1 LSRILRFSLK
11 TVQTIEVSFTT
22 LIGHFER
29 KILIIHRNTVTMK
42 RRNRTQPSQPTFDY
56 QGVLNR
62 MTNRIRRSLELQEIL
77 STTAIETRAF
87 LDTNRVKI
95 YRFHSDGSGEVIA
108 EAISGNHL
116 PSLQGLNFPASD
128 IPPHAR
134 ALFIKARSRVIVDV
148 ASQRKMLS
156 HLDDP
161 ETGANLGVGHL
172 RYAPVD
178 ACHAEYLAAMGVC
191 SSLVIPILH
200 HNHLW
205 GLLVSHHT
213 QSRQYSQ
220 DELQVVQ
227 LLVDQVSIA
236 IAQAN
241 LLSQTRQQVHHE
253 ATVNHISRL
262 LHSPYD
268 IVRIRQSVLDETVKA
283 FEGNGGRL
291 YINADIT
298 GNAAQ
303 LYINGIQPTLAQI
316 EESHFWQ
323 QVMGISVGK
332 TFASCDLLPET
343 SEQDEDG
350 FIDQSVVLPQL
361 HSIQDLYQNPQL
373 QFLAPAFETTTIRSI
388 LIVPLQY
395 RQQCIG
401 CLSIFRQEIETETL
415 WAGQW
420 DVDERNMRPRQSFE
434 MWREVKKGLAQ
445 EWTTNEIKLAQTL
458 GTHLYMA
465 VMQRRVEDMIRHQAS
480 HDRLTGLP
488 NRLLFDERLSLALA
502 YAYQQGEML
511 AVMFLDLDRFKVIN
525 DTLGHA
531 IGDQLLQQVAQ
542 RISGCL
548 KKSDT
553 IARWGGDEFTLI
565 LPQINSANDATKIAK
580 RIIRTLNEPFTC
592 GKQEFHVTT
601 SIGIALAPYDGEDAE
616 TLLKNADTAMY
627 RAKQQGK
634 NSFQLYAADM
644 NTQALEQLVLANDL
658 YKALNRGEFLL
669 HYQPQVDLKTGK
681 IVGTEALVRW
691 QHPVRGLVPPNQF
704 IPLAEET
711 GQIAAIGEWVLQ
723 TACAQNQAWQAA
735 GYPPIRVAVNLSAR
749 QFQQQNLAQLI
760 HRVLAETGLK
770 AQYLEV
776 EITESIAMQDIHV
789 TIAVLDELRTM
800 GVHISM
806 DDFGTGY
813 SSLATLKRFPLHTL
827 KVDREFVKDL
837 MTNSKDAA
845 LIQAIVTLGHG
856 LDLDVIAEGVETLEQ
871 QEFLYSI
878 GCDAMQ
884 GYLFSKPLPAEAAA
898 HRCFS

>member
-1 LSRILRFSLK
+1 
-11 TVQTIEVSFTT
+11 
-22 LIGHFER
+22 
-29 KILIIHRNTVTMK
+29 MK
-42 RRNRTQPSQPTFDY
+42 RRNRAQPPQPTFDY
-56 QGVLNR
+56 QGALNR
-62 MTNRIRRSLELQEIL
+62 ITNRIRQSLELQEIL

-87 LDTNRVKI
+87 LDTDRVKI

-108 EAISGNHL
+108 EATSGNRL
-116 PSLQGLNFPASD
+116 PTLQGLNFPASD
-128 IPPHAR
+128 IPSHAR

-148 ASQRKMLS
+148 TSQRKTLS

-161 ETGANLGVGHL
+161 QTGVSLGAGDI

-191 SSLVIPILH
+191 SSLVVPILH
-200 HNHLW
+200 HNQLW
-205 GLLVSHHT
+205 GLLVSHHAEP
-213 QSRQYSQ
+213 RKYSQ
-220 DELQVVQ
+220 DQLQVVQ
-227 LLVDQVSIA
+227 LLVDQMSIA

-241 LLSQTRQQVHHE
+241 LLSQTRQQVHYE
-253 ATVNHISRL
+253 ATINHVSRL
-262 LHSPYD
+262 LHAPYE
-268 IVRIRQSVLDETVKA
+268 ITKIRQSVLEELVKT
-283 FEGNGGRL
+283 FQGNGGRL

-303 LYINGIQPTLAQI
+303 LYTVGAQPTLAQI
-316 EESHFWQ
+316 EESQFWQ
-323 QVMGISVGK
+323 QVMGVSASKILE
-332 TFASCDLLPET
+332 SCDLFPEPLSET
-343 SEQDEDG
+343 SERHDDA
-350 FIDQSVVLPQL
+350 FCDQPTATPQL
-361 HSIQDLYQNPQL
+361 HSIHDLYQDPQL

-401 CLSIFRQEIETETL
+401 CLSIFRQEIDTETL
-415 WAGQW
+415 WAGRW
-420 DVDERNMRPRQSFE
+420 NEDERNLRPRQSFE
-434 MWREVKKGLAQ
+434 MWREIKKGLAQ
-445 EWTTNEIKLAQTL
+445 EWTPDEIKLAQAL

-465 VMQRRVEDMIRHQAS
+465 VMQRRVEEMIRHQAS

-502 YAYQQGEML
+502 YAHQRGEML

-531 IGDQLLQQVAQ
+531 TGDQLLQQVAH
-542 RISGCL
+542 RIAECL

-565 LPQINSANDATKIAK
+565 LPQVSSASDAINIATRVIKSLQA
-580 RIIRTLNEPFTC
+580 PFNC
-592 GKQEFHVTT
+592 REQEFHMTT

-627 RAKQQGK
+627 RAKYQGK
-634 NSFQLYAADM
+634 NNFQLYAADM

-658 YKALNRGEFLL
+658 YKALNRSEFLL
-669 HYQPQVDLKTGK
+669 HYQPQVDLKTGQV
-681 IVGTEALVRW
+681 VGIEALIRW
-691 QHPVRGLVPPNQF
+691 QHPERGMIPPNQF
-704 IPLAEET
+704 ISLAEET
-711 GQIAAIGEWVLQ
+711 GQIAAIGEWVLY
-723 TACAQNQAWQAA
+723 TACAQNRAWQEV

-760 HRVLAETGLK
+760 NRVLTETGLE
-770 AQYLEV
+770 ARYLEV
-776 EITESIAMQDIHV
+776 EITESIAMQNIHV

-800 GVHISM
+800 GVHISI

-837 MTNSKDAA
+837 TTSNKDAA
-845 LIQAIVTLGHG
+845 LTQAIVTLAHG
-856 LDLDVIAEGVETLEQ
+856 LDLDVIAEGVETAEQ
-871 QEFLYSI
+871 QEFLRSI

-884 GYLFSKPLPAEAAA
+884 GYLFSKPLPAAAA
-898 HRCFS
+898 AERCFNRNPS

>member
-1 LSRILRFSLK
+1 
-11 TVQTIEVSFTT
+11 
-22 LIGHFER
+22 
-29 KILIIHRNTVTMK
+29 MK
-42 RRNRTQPSQPTFDY
+42 RRNRAQPPQPTFDY
-56 QGVLNR
+56 QGALNR
-62 MTNRIRRSLELQEIL
+62 ITNRIRQSLELQEIL

-87 LDTNRVKI
+87 LDTDRVKI

-108 EAISGNHL
+108 EATSGNRL
-116 PSLQGLNFPASD
+116 PTLQGLNFPASD
-128 IPPHAR
+128 IPSHAR

-148 ASQRKMLS
+148 TSQRKTLS

-161 ETGANLGVGHL
+161 QTGVSLGAGDI

-191 SSLVIPILH
+191 SSLVVPILH
-200 HNHLW
+200 HNQLW
-205 GLLVSHHT
+205 GLLVSHHAEP
-213 QSRQYSQ
+213 RKYSQ
-220 DELQVVQ
+220 DQLQVVQ
-227 LLVDQVSIA
+227 LLVDQMSIA

-241 LLSQTRQQVHHE
+241 LLSQTRQQVHYE
-253 ATVNHISRL
+253 ATINHVSRL
-262 LHSPYD
+262 LHAPYE
-268 IVRIRQSVLDETVKA
+268 ITKIRQSVLEELVKT
-283 FEGNGGRL
+283 FQGNGGRL

-303 LYINGIQPTLAQI
+303 LYTVGAQPTLAQI
-316 EESHFWQ
+316 EESQFWQ
-323 QVMGISVGK
+323 QVMGVSASKILE
-332 TFASCDLLPET
+332 SCDLFPEPLSET
-343 SEQDEDG
+343 SERHDDA
-350 FIDQSVVLPQL
+350 FCDQPTATPQL
-361 HSIQDLYQNPQL
+361 HSIHDLYQDPQL

-401 CLSIFRQEIETETL
+401 CLSIFRQEIDTETL
-415 WAGQW
+415 WAGRW
-420 DVDERNMRPRQSFE
+420 NEDERNLRPRQSFE
-434 MWREVKKGLAQ
+434 MWREIKKGLAQ
-445 EWTTNEIKLAQTL
+445 EWTPDEIKLAQAL

-465 VMQRRVEDMIRHQAS
+465 VMQRRVEEMIRHQAS

-502 YAYQQGEML
+502 YAHQRGEML

-531 IGDQLLQQVAQ
+531 TGDQLLQQVAH
-542 RISGCL
+542 RIAECL

-565 LPQINSANDATKIAK
+565 LPQVSSASDAINIATRVIKSLQA
-580 RIIRTLNEPFTC
+580 PFNC
-592 GKQEFHVTT
+592 REQEFHMTT

-627 RAKQQGK
+627 RAKYQGK
-634 NSFQLYAADM
+634 NNFQLYAADM

-658 YKALNRGEFLL
+658 YKALNRSEFLL
-669 HYQPQVDLKTGK
+669 HYQPQVDLKTGQV
-681 IVGTEALVRW
+681 VGIEALIRW
-691 QHPVRGLVPPNQF
+691 QHPERGMIPPNQF
-704 IPLAEET
+704 ISLAEET
-711 GQIAAIGEWVLQ
+711 GQIAAIGEWVLY
-723 TACAQNQAWQAA
+723 TACAQNRAWQEA

-760 HRVLAETGLK
+760 NRVLTETGLE
-770 AQYLEV
+770 ARYLEV
-776 EITESIAMQDIHV
+776 EITESIAMQNIHV

-800 GVHISM
+800 GVHISI

-837 MTNSKDAA
+837 TTSNKDAA
-845 LIQAIVTLGHG
+845 LTQAIVTLAHG
-856 LDLDVIAEGVETLEQ
+856 LDLDVIAEGVETAEQ
-871 QEFLYSI
+871 QEFLRSI

-884 GYLFSKPLPAEAAA
+884 GYLFSKPLPAAAA
-898 HRCFS
+898 AERCFNRNPS

>member
-1 LSRILRFSLK
+1 
-11 TVQTIEVSFTT
+11 
-22 LIGHFER
+22 
-29 KILIIHRNTVTMK
+29 MK
-42 RRNRTQPSQPTFDY
+42 RKNRDQPIQPIFDY
-56 QGVLNR
+56 QGALNR
-62 MTNRIRRSLELQEIL
+62 ITSRIRRSLELQEIL

-87 LDTNRVKI
+87 LDTDRVKI
-95 YRFHSDGSGEVIA
+95 YRFHPDGNGEVIA
-108 EAISGNHL
+108 EATSGNRL
-116 PSLQGLNFPASD
+116 PALQGLNFPASD
-128 IPPHAR
+128 IPAQAR
-134 ALFIKARSRVIVDV
+134 TLFIKARSRVIVDV

-161 ETGANLGVGHL
+161 ETGASLDVGDI

-191 SSLVIPILH
+191 SSLVVPVLH
-200 HNHLW
+200 HNQLW
-205 GLLVSHHT
+205 GLLVSHHAEP
-213 QSRQYSQ
+213 RQYSQ
-220 DELQVVQ
+220 DQLQVVQ
-227 LLVDQVSIA
+227 LLVDQMSIA

-241 LLSQTRQQVHHE
+241 LLSQTRQQVHYE
-253 ATVNHISRL
+253 ARINHISRL
-262 LHSPYD
+262 LHAPCE
-268 IVRIRQSVLDETVKA
+268 ITKIRQSVLEETVKA
-283 FEGNGGRL
+283 FQGNGGRL

-298 GNAAQ
+298 GNSAQ
-303 LYINGIQPTLAQI
+303 LYTVGAQPALAQI
-316 EESHFWQ
+316 EESQFWQ
-323 QVMGISVGK
+323 HVMGVSASK
-332 TFASCDLLPET
+332 TLESCDLFPEPLSET
-343 SEQDEDG
+343 SARYDDA
-350 FIDQSVVLPQL
+350 FCDQPTTTPQL
-361 HSIQDLYQNPQL
+361 HSIHDLYQDPQL

-401 CLSIFRQEIETETL
+401 CLSIFRQEIDTETL
-415 WAGQW
+415 WAGRW
-420 DVDERNMRPRQSFE
+420 DEDERNIRPRRSFE

-445 EWTTNEIKLAQTL
+445 EWTPDEIKLAKAL

-465 VMQRRVEDMIRHQAS
+465 VMQRRVEEMIRHQAS

-502 YAYQQGEML
+502 YAHQRGEML

-531 IGDQLLQQVAQ
+531 TGDQLLQQVAH
-542 RISGCL
+542 RIAECL

-565 LPQINSANDATKIAK
+565 LPQVSSANDAINIAN
-580 RIIRTLNEPFTC
+580 RVIEILQDPFKC
-592 GKQEFHVTT
+592 GEQEFHVTT

-634 NSFQLYAADM
+634 NNFQLYAADM

-669 HYQPQVDLKTGK
+669 HYQPQVDLKTGQV
-681 IVGTEALVRW
+681 IGTEALIRW
-691 QHPVRGLVPPNQF
+691 QHPERGMIPPNQF
-704 IPLAEET
+704 ISLAEET
-711 GQIAAIGEWVLQ
+711 GQIAAIGEWVLY
-723 TACAQNQAWQAA
+723 TACAQNQAWQEA
-735 GYPPIRVAVNLSAR
+735 GHPPIRVAVNLSAR

-760 HRVLAETGLK
+760 NRVLTETGLE
-770 AQYLEV
+770 ARYLEV
-776 EITESIAMQDIHV
+776 EITESIAMQDIHG

-827 KVDREFVKDL
+827 KVDQEFVKDL
-837 MTNSKDAA
+837 TTSSKDAA
-845 LIQAIVTLGHG
+845 VIQAIVTLGHG
-856 LDLDVIAEGVETLEQ
+856 LDLDVIAEGVETVEQ
-871 QEFLYSI
+871 QEFLRSI

-884 GYLFSKPLPAEAAA
+884 GYLFSKPLPAALAAQ
-898 HRCFS
+898 RCFNQDLS

>member
-1 LSRILRFSLK
+1 
-11 TVQTIEVSFTT
+11 
-22 LIGHFER
+22 
-29 KILIIHRNTVTMK
+29 MK
-42 RRNRTQPSQPTFDY
+42 RRNRAQPPQPTFDY
-56 QGVLNR
+56 QGALNR
-62 MTNRIRRSLELQEIL
+62 ITNRIRQSLELQEIL

-87 LDTNRVKI
+87 LDTDRVKI

-108 EAISGNHL
+108 EATSGNRL
-116 PSLQGLNFPASD
+116 PTLQGLNFPASD
-128 IPPHAR
+128 IPSHAR

-148 ASQRKMLS
+148 TSQRKTLS

-161 ETGANLGVGHL
+161 QTGVSLGAGDI

-191 SSLVIPILH
+191 SSLVVPILH
-200 HNHLW
+200 HNQLW
-205 GLLVSHHT
+205 GLLVSHHAEP
-213 QSRQYSQ
+213 RKYSQ
-220 DELQVVQ
+220 DQLQVVQ
-227 LLVDQVSIA
+227 LLVDQMSIA

-241 LLSQTRQQVHHE
+241 LLSQTRQQVHYE
-253 ATVNHISRL
+253 ATINHVSRL
-262 LHSPYD
+262 LHAPYE
-268 IVRIRQSVLDETVKA
+268 ITKIRQSVLEELVKT
-283 FEGNGGRL
+283 FQGNGGRL

-303 LYINGIQPTLAQI
+303 LYTVGAQPTLAQI
-316 EESHFWQ
+316 EESQFWQ
-323 QVMGISVGK
+323 QVMGVSASKILE
-332 TFASCDLLPET
+332 SCDLFPEPLSET
-343 SEQDEDG
+343 SERHDDA
-350 FIDQSVVLPQL
+350 FCDQPTATPQL
-361 HSIQDLYQNPQL
+361 HSIHDLYQDPQL

-401 CLSIFRQEIETETL
+401 CLSIFRQEIDTETL
-415 WAGQW
+415 WAGRW
-420 DVDERNMRPRQSFE
+420 NEDERNLRPRQSFE
-434 MWREVKKGLAQ
+434 MWREIKKGLAQ
-445 EWTTNEIKLAQTL
+445 EWTPDEIKLAQAL

-465 VMQRRVEDMIRHQAS
+465 VMQRRVEEMIRHQAS

-502 YAYQQGEML
+502 YAHQRGEML
-511 AVMFLDLDRFKVIN
+511 AVMFLDLDRFKIIN

-531 IGDQLLQQVAQ
+531 TGDQLLQQVAH
-542 RISGCL
+542 RIAECL

-565 LPQINSANDATKIAK
+565 LPQVSSASDAINIATRVIKSLQA
-580 RIIRTLNEPFTC
+580 PFNC
-592 GKQEFHVTT
+592 REQEFHMTT

-627 RAKQQGK
+627 RAKYQGK
-634 NSFQLYAADM
+634 NNFQLYAADM

-658 YKALNRGEFLL
+658 YKALNRSEFLL
-669 HYQPQVDLKTGK
+669 HYQPQVDLKTGQV
-681 IVGTEALVRW
+681 VGIEALIRW
-691 QHPVRGLVPPNQF
+691 QHPERGMIPPNRF
-704 IPLAEET
+704 ISLAEET
-711 GQIAAIGEWVLQ
+711 GQIAAIGEWVLY
-723 TACAQNQAWQAA
+723 TACAQNRAWQEA

-760 HRVLAETGLK
+760 NRVLTETGLE
-770 AQYLEV
+770 ARYLEV
-776 EITESIAMQDIHV
+776 EITESIAMQNIHV

-800 GVHISM
+800 GVHISI

-837 MTNSKDAA
+837 TTSNKDAA
-845 LIQAIVTLGHG
+845 LTQAIVTLAHG
-856 LDLDVIAEGVETLEQ
+856 LDLDVIAEGVETAEQ
-871 QEFLYSI
+871 QEFLRSI

-884 GYLFSKPLPAEAAA
+884 GYLFSKPLPAAAA
-898 HRCFS
+898 AERCFNRNPS